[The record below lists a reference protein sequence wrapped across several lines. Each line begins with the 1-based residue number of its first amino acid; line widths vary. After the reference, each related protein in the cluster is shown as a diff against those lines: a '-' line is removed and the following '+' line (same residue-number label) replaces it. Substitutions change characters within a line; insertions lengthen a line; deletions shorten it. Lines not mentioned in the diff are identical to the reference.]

1 MPYLCISLDSHSGD
15 SMKALFEADLDSDLS
30 EKKASFLIRE
40 KDLLRVTLNM
50 EEKKM
55 TVES

>member
-1 MPYLCISLDSHSGD
+1 MPLLCISLDNNSGD
-15 SMKALFEADLDSDLS
+15 SMKALFEAAPESDLN

-55 TVES
+55 AVGS

>member
-1 MPYLCISLDSHSGD
+1 MPYLCISLESHSGD
-15 SMKALFEADLDSDLS
+15 SMKALFEANPDSELS

-55 TVES
+55 AVGS